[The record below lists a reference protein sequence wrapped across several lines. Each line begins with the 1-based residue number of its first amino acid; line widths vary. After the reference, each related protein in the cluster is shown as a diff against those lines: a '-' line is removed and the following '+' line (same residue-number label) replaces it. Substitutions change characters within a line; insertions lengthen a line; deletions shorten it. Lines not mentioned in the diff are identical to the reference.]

1 MNLNKKIIVNKE
13 NNMKKKNNA
22 NLGYMNP
29 KVDFAFKYVF
39 GNPDYPEITISLI
52 NSVLSLP
59 PDKQIVQVEIANPT
73 LNKRTVDDKYSIM
86 DIRAIANDNTHI
98 NIEMQIA
105 NKGDMIPRTLHYMSR
120 MISDQLKSGMPYS
133 ELQQAI
139 CINFLDFELFHSN
152 KNIHNVFCY
161 RNENNEILTNL
172 TQIHFVELPKIKKDG
187 IIDNE
192 MLKNW
197 INFINDPKSKE
208 VDMLICEH
216 AEINKARNILSLSNL
231 KQRIRQKYYDRQDRL
246 LEKKSWEAYEK
257 RLKQEA
263 CEAGKKEGLAEGSLA
278 AKLETATNLK
288 HKGISLDII
297 SEATGLS
304 LSEIQEL

>member
-1 MNLNKKIIVNKE
+1 
-13 NNMKKKNNA
+13 MKKRTNTP
-22 NLGYMNP
+22 LDYMNP

-39 GNPDYPEITISLI
+39 GNPDYPEITISLL
-52 NSVLSLP
+52 NAVLSLP
-59 PDKQIVQVEIANPT
+59 PDKQIVKVRIANPT
-73 LNKRTVDDKYSIM
+73 LGRRTQDDKYSVM

-152 KNIHNVFCY
+152 KNIHNVFRY

-197 INFINDPKSKE
+197 VNFINDPKSKE

-216 AEINKARNILSLSNL
+216 AEINKARNILSMSNI
-231 KQRIRQKYYDRQDRL
+231 KQRILQKYYDRQDRL
-246 LEKKSWEAYEK
+246 LEKNSWEAYGK
-257 RLKQEA
+257 RQKD
-263 CEAGKKEGLAEGSLA
+263 AGFAEGSR
-278 AKLETATNLK
+278 AKAIETAHNLLQMGLSK
-288 HKGISLDII
+288 EQVAQG
-297 SEATGLS
+297 TGLS
-304 LSEIQEL
+304 LSEIQDL

>member
-1 MNLNKKIIVNKE
+1 
-13 NNMKKKNNA
+13 MKKRTSTP
-22 NLGYMNP
+22 LDYMNP

-39 GNPDYPEITISLI
+39 GNPDYPEITISLL
-52 NSVLSLP
+52 NAVLSLP
-59 PDKQIVQVEIANPT
+59 SDKQIVKVRIANPT
-73 LNKRTVDDKYSIM
+73 LGRRTQDDKYSVM

-152 KNIHNVFCY
+152 KNIHNVFRY
-161 RNENNEILTNL
+161 QNENNEILTNL

-197 INFINDPKSKE
+197 VNFINDPKSKE

-216 AEINKARNILSLSNL
+216 AEINKARNILSMSNL
-231 KQRIRQKYYDRQDRL
+231 KQRILQKYYDRQDRL
-246 LEKKSWEAYEK
+246 LEKNSWEAYGK
-257 RLKQEA
+257 RQKD
-263 CEAGKKEGLAEGSLA
+263 AGFAEGSR
-278 AKLETATNLK
+278 AKAIETARYMITAGESIDK
-288 HKGISLDII
+288 ICKY
-297 SEATGLS
+297 TGLS
-304 LSEIQEL
+304 SDEISHIIK

>member
-1 MNLNKKIIVNKE
+1 
-13 NNMKKKNNA
+13 MKKRTSTP
-22 NLGYMNP
+22 LDYMNP

-39 GNPDYPEITISLI
+39 GNPDYPEITISLL
-52 NSVLSLP
+52 NAVLSLP
-59 PDKQIVQVEIANPT
+59 LDKQIVKVRIANPT
-73 LNKRTVDDKYSIM
+73 LGRRTQDDKYSVM

-152 KNIHNVFCY
+152 KNIHNVFRY

-197 INFINDPKSKE
+197 VNFINDPKSKE
-208 VDMLICEH
+208 VDLLICEH
-216 AEINKARNILSLSNL
+216 AEINKARNILSMSNL
-231 KQRIRQKYYDRQDRL
+231 KQRILQKYYDRQDRL
-246 LEKKSWEAYEK
+246 LEKNSWEAYGK
-257 RLKQEA
+257 RQK
-263 CEAGKKEGLAEGSLA
+263 EAGFAEGSHSKA
-278 AKLETATNLK
+278 IETAHNLLQMGLSK
-288 HKGISLDII
+288 EQVAQG
-297 SEATGLS
+297 TGLS
-304 LSEIQEL
+304 LSEIQDL

>member
-1 MNLNKKIIVNKE
+1 H
-13 NNMKKKNNA
+13 
-22 NLGYMNP
+22 
-29 KVDFAFKYVF
+29 
-39 GNPDYPEITISLI
+39 T
-52 NSVLSLP
+52 
-59 PDKQIVQVEIANPT
+59 
-73 LNKRTVDDKYSIM
+73 
-86 DIRAIANDNTHI
+86 
-98 NIEMQIA
+98 
-105 NKGDMIPRTLHYMSR
+105 
-120 MISDQLKSGMPYS
+120 
-133 ELQQAI
+133 
-139 CINFLDFELFHSN
+139 N
-152 KNIHNVFCY
+152 KNIHNVFLY

-172 TQIHFVELPKIKKDG
+172 TQIRFVELPKIKKDG

-263 CEAGKKEGLAEGSLA
+263 CEEGRKEGLSQGRAEGRSQGLAEGREQGIAEGKTQGIAEGSHS
-278 AKLETATNLK
+278 AKLETAANLK
-288 HKGISLDII
+288 KMGISYMQI

-304 LSEIQEL
+304 LAEIQEL

>member
-1 MNLNKKIIVNKE
+1 MNKN
-13 NNMKKKNNA
+13 KNNA
-22 NLGYMNP
+22 RLGEMNP
-29 KVDFAFKYVF
+29 KVDYAFKLIF
-39 GNPDYPEITISLI
+39 GNKEYPEITKSLLNSIISL
-52 NSVLSLP
+52 
-59 PDKQIVQVEIANPT
+59 PDGQKIVDVTIANP
-73 LNKRTVDDKYSIM
+73 NIDRRYKDDKYSIM
-86 DIRAIANDNTHI
+86 DIFAVTNNNILI

-152 KNIHNVFCY
+152 KNIHNVFRY

-197 INFINDPKSKE
+197 VNFINDPKSKE

-216 AEINKARNILSLSNL
+216 AEINKARNILSMSNL
-231 KQRIRQKYYDRQDRL
+231 KQRILQKYYDRQDRL
-246 LEKKSWEAYEK
+246 LEKNSWEAYGK
-257 RLKQEA
+257 RQKEA
-263 CEAGKKEGLAEGSLA
+263 DFAEGSHSKA
-278 AKLETATNLK
+278 VETARYMITAGESIDK
-288 HKGISLDII
+288 ICKY
-297 SEATGLS
+297 TGLS
-304 LSEIQEL
+304 SDEISHIIK

>member
-1 MNLNKKIIVNKE
+1 
-13 NNMKKKNNA
+13 MKKRTNTP
-22 NLGYMNP
+22 LDYMNP

-39 GNPDYPEITISLI
+39 GNPDYPEITISLL
-52 NSVLSLP
+52 NAVLSLP
-59 PDKQIVQVEIANPT
+59 PDKQIVKVRIANPT
-73 LNKRTVDDKYSIM
+73 LGRRTQDDKYSVM

-152 KNIHNVFCY
+152 KNIHNVFRY

-187 IIDNE
+187 II
-192 MLKNW
+192 K
-197 INFINDPKSKE
+197 
-208 VDMLICEH
+208 
-216 AEINKARNILSLSNL
+216 
-231 KQRIRQKYYDRQDRL
+231 
-246 LEKKSWEAYEK
+246 
-257 RLKQEA
+257 
-263 CEAGKKEGLAEGSLA
+263 
-278 AKLETATNLK
+278 
-288 HKGISLDII
+288 
-297 SEATGLS
+297 
-304 LSEIQEL
+304 